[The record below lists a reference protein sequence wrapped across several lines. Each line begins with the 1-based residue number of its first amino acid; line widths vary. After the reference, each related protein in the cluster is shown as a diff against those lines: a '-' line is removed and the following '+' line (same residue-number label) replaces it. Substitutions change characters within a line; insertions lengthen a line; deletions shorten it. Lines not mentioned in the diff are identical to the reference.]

1 MRLLGPFCSEAYVSE
16 IDFQALHFQVGQVF
30 TPGSPINERDL
41 FAGRIEQL
49 EKIIDTISQKGY
61 HAVLFGERGV
71 GKTSLANIVS
81 KYITDR
87 SQLFVI
93 PRVNCDGSDTFS
105 TLWKRAFKDVSL
117 SKTKTT
123 IGFMGADVDV
133 SESVA
138 DNMPD
143 LVSPDDVRRTIEEL
157 SRNGTL
163 LIIFDEFDRL
173 IDKNVT
179 VLMSDTIKALSDFG
193 IPGAVLI
200 IGVAGSVGDLIH
212 GHQSIERALV
222 QIQMP
227 RMSNGEIKQILNN
240 GLSRLG
246 MTIDRASI
254 EQCASLSQGLPYI
267 THLLGL
273 HAARAAIG
281 KDSLTIST
289 EHVDLGIKNALE
301 QWQQS
306 IKTSYYNATRS
317 AQPGNL
323 YKEVLLACALAEIDD
338 LGYFTAASVRT
349 PLRVLTGKSYD
360 IPNFAQHLKQF
371 SETVRGQILE
381 RVGAARQLRYRFVNP
396 VMKPYI
402 VMRGFAESLLD
413 REIMREID
421 RA

>member
-157 SRNGTL
+157 SRNGL
-163 LIIFDEFDRL
+163 F
-173 IDKNVT
+173 
-179 VLMSDTIKALSDFG
+179 
-193 IPGAVLI
+193 
-200 IGVAGSVGDLIH
+200 
-212 GHQSIERALV
+212 
-222 QIQMP
+222 
-227 RMSNGEIKQILNN
+227 
-240 GLSRLG
+240 
-246 MTIDRASI
+246 
-254 EQCASLSQGLPYI
+254 
-267 THLLGL
+267 
-273 HAARAAIG
+273 
-281 KDSLTIST
+281 
-289 EHVDLGIKNALE
+289 
-301 QWQQS
+301 
-306 IKTSYYNATRS
+306 
-317 AQPGNL
+317 
-323 YKEVLLACALAEIDD
+323 
-338 LGYFTAASVRT
+338 
-349 PLRVLTGKSYD
+349 
-360 IPNFAQHLKQF
+360 
-371 SETVRGQILE
+371 
-381 RVGAARQLRYRFVNP
+381 
-396 VMKPYI
+396 
-402 VMRGFAESLLD
+402 
-413 REIMREID
+413 
-421 RA
+421 

>member
-1 MRLLGPFCSEAYVSE
+1 VPET
-16 IDFQALHFQVGQVF
+16 DFQALHLHVGQVF

-71 GKTSLANIVS
+71 GKTSLANIVT

-87 SQLFVI
+87 SQSFVV

-105 TLWKRAFKDVSL
+105 SLWKRAFKDVSL
-117 SKTKTT
+117 FKTKPT
-123 IGFMGADVDV
+123 IGFTGQDVDV

-138 DNMPD
+138 DSMPG

-157 SRNGTL
+157 SRNATL

-173 IDKNVT
+173 VDKNVT

-193 IPGAVLI
+193 ISGAVLI
-200 IGVAGSVGDLIH
+200 IGVAGSVGDLIQ

-227 RMSNGEIKQILNN
+227 RMSTGEIRQIINN

-246 MTIDRASI
+246 MTIDKDSI
-254 EQCASLSQGLPYI
+254 EQCSSLSQGLPYI

-281 KDSLTIST
+281 KESLTIST

-349 PLRVLTGKSYD
+349 PLRILTGKSYD

-371 SETVRGQILE
+371 SEAVRGQILE

-413 REIMREID
+413 RQIMREID
-421 RA
+421 RG

>member
-1 MRLLGPFCSEAYVSE
+1 VPET
-16 IDFQALHFQVGQVF
+16 DFPALHFQVGQVF

-71 GKTSLANIVS
+71 GKTSLANIVT
-81 KYITDR
+81 KFITDR
-87 SQLFVI
+87 SQSFIV

-105 TLWKRAFKDVSL
+105 SLWKRAFKDVSL
-117 SKTKTT
+117 FKTKSP
-123 IGFMGADVDV
+123 IGFTGQDVGV
-133 SESVA
+133 SEGVG

-143 LVSPDDVRRTIEEL
+143 LVSPDDVRRTIEFL
-157 SRNGTL
+157 SKNNATL

-179 VLMSDTIKALSDFG
+179 VLMSDTIKSLSDFG
-193 IPGAVLI
+193 ISGAVLI
-200 IGVAGSVGDLIH
+200 IGVAGSVGDLIQ

-227 RMSNGEIKQILNN
+227 RMSTAEIKQIVNN

-246 MTIDRASI
+246 MTIDKDSI

-281 KDSLTIST
+281 KKSLTISM
-289 EHVDLGIKNALE
+289 EHVELGIKNALE

-413 REIMREID
+413 RQIMREID

>member
-1 MRLLGPFCSEAYVSE
+1 MSE

>member
-1 MRLLGPFCSEAYVSE
+1 MSE

-200 IGVAGSVGDLIH
+200 IGVAGSVGDLIQ